1 MSLPKQFIDDIRN
14 RLTLSEVI
22 GKRIKVSRGGREF
35 KACCPFHHE
44 KTPSFTIN
52 DQKGFYHCFGCGAH
66 GDVVGFVMQYDN
78 LSFMDAVETLA
89 AQAGLDVPQ
98 STPEEK
104 AKFEKQKTLYDVTEA
119 ATKWFENQL
128 FSKAGKEALQY
139 LLGRGLTE
147 ETIRNFR
154 IGYAPFDY
162 YASDDVNYV
171 IALKNQNYPF
181 HDLEEVGL
189 AKSSAKGEY
198 PFFRGR
204 IIFPVSDQ
212 RGRVVAYGGRILP
225 KYDVKEGDFT
235 PPKYLNSPDT
245 PLFHKGRLLYNFSRA
260 RQAGASG
267 EPIIL
272 TEGYMDVIAL
282 AQAGI
287 TGAVAPLGTALT
299 EDQIQLLWK
308 ISHYDE
314 KTPYLCFDGDS
325 AGYRA
330 AFRAVERVL
339 PLMQPD
345 YSARFVFMPEGEDP
359 DTLVS
364 KKGKLGFDAMLERA
378 LSLFDTVWLKET
390 TGRKIDTP
398 EAKAGLKARLEGLI
412 NTIGHHDVQRFYL
425 QEMNSK
431 LYQSMRPAAYSKDF
445 RNGKKGVSAVSPVKK
460 VGKPQMRDNGADARI
475 LLACMINH
483 IALFEDKDEFIAT
496 LPIPNQ
502 ELQNLRSDLLDI
514 MASGGY
520 ENSAQLQEALSHKG
534 HKKILAELLS
544 NKTYLLAP
552 FARQDADSEDTI
564 QGWENTVTL
573 IKK

>member
-1 MSLPKQFIDDIRN
+1 MSIPKQFIDDIRS
-14 RLTLSEVI
+14 RLTLSEII
-22 GKRIKVSRGGREF
+22 GKRIKVSRAGRES

-66 GDVVGFVMQYDN
+66 GDVVGFVMQHDN

-89 AQAGLDVPQ
+89 AQAGLQVPQ

-104 AKFEKQKTLYDVTEA
+104 EKFEKQKSLYDITEA
-119 ATKWFENQL
+119 AAKWFENQL
-128 FSKAGKEALQY
+128 FSKSGKEALQY
-139 LLGRGLTE
+139 LIGRGLSE

-154 IGYAPFDY
+154 IGYAPFEY
-162 YASDDVNYV
+162 YASEDVNYV
-171 IALKNQNYPF
+171 IALKNQKF
-181 HDLEEVGL
+181 EFKDMEEVGL
-189 AKSSAKGEY
+189 AKASAKGEY

-212 RGRVVAYGGRILP
+212 RGRVVGYGGRILP
-225 KYDVKEGDFT
+225 RYDVKDGDFT

-245 PLFHKGRLLYNFSRA
+245 PLFHKGKLLYNFSKA
-260 RQAGASG
+260 RQAGAGG
-267 EPIIL
+267 EPIVL

-287 TGAVAPLGTALT
+287 SSAVAPLGTALT

-308 ISHYDE
+308 ISHYDD
-314 KTPYLCFDGDS
+314 KTPYLCFDGDN

-345 YSARFVFMPEGEDP
+345 TSARFIFMPEGEDP

-364 KKGKLGFDAMLERA
+364 KKGKIGFDALLNRA
-378 LSLFDTVWLKET
+378 TSLFDTLWLKET
-390 TGRKIDTP
+390 TGRKVDTP
-398 EAKAGLKARLEGLI
+398 ESKAGLKARLEALI
-412 NTIGHHDVQRFYL
+412 NTIGHPDVQKFYL

-431 LYQSMRPAAYSKDF
+431 LYQSFRPNNTYTKGEY
-445 RNGKKGVSAVSPVKK
+445 GKKKAVMAPVRK
-460 VGKPQMRDNGADARI
+460 VTKPQARESGTDVKI

-483 IALFEDKDEFIAT
+483 INLFEHEDELIAT
-496 LPIPNQ
+496 LPITNQ
-502 ELQNLRSDLLDI
+502 ELQNLRSDLLEI
-514 MASGGY
+514 MSSGGG
-520 ENSAQLQEALSHKG
+520 ETQEKLKEALVDKG
-534 HKKILAELLS
+534 HKKVLADLLS

-552 FARQDADSEDTI
+552 FARQDAETEDTL
-564 QGWENTVTL
+564 QGWKNTVTL